1 MLGLQKGAPVNP
13 QQEAGL
19 FFQKPEF
26 QEVSMSHKPEFSRP
40 VAVRRIGAS
49 GLDLT
54 VEATP
59 AECAQIARRLG
70 LPEISM
76 FRCKYTLTLGRRD
89 LVSAHGALAVRFKQT
104 CVRTLEPFEDMLAG
118 SFAVQFVPEEHFE
131 ESAAPDLEALD
142 EIPYEGESIDLGEA
156 AVEQFAL
163 DLEPY
168 PHAPDASLPEG
179 LVISEEEAEKL
190 GAQEAAAQKVNPFA
204 DLARLRRKDS

>member
-1 MLGLQKGAPVNP
+1 MP
-13 QQEAGL
+13 
-19 FFQKPEF
+19 
-26 QEVSMSHKPEFSRP
+26 HKPEFPRP

-49 GLDLT
+49 GLGLT

-59 AECAQIARRLG
+59 AECGQIARRLG

-76 FRCKYTLTLGRRD
+76 FRCKYTLALGRRD
-89 LVSAHGALAVRFKQT
+89 IVTAHGALAVRFKQT
-104 CVRTLEPFEDMLAG
+104 CVRTLVPFEDMLAG
-118 SFAVQFVPEEHFE
+118 SFAVKFVPEEHFE
-131 ESAAPDLEALD
+131 ESAVPDLEAVD
-142 EIPYEGESIDLGEA
+142 EIPYEGESIDLGDA

-190 GAQEAAAQKVNPFA
+190 AEEEATEKKVNPFA

>member
-1 MLGLQKGAPVNP
+1 MP
-13 QQEAGL
+13 
-19 FFQKPEF
+19 
-26 QEVSMSHKPEFSRP
+26 HKPEFSRP
-40 VAVRRIGAS
+40 VAVRRIGAA
-49 GLDLT
+49 GLDLM

-59 AECAQIARRLG
+59 AECRQVAERLG

-76 FRCKYTLTLGRRD
+76 FRCKYTLSLGRRD
-89 LVSAHGALAVRFKQT
+89 IVSAHGALAVRFKQT

-118 SFAVQFVPEEHFE
+118 SFVVEFVPEEHFE
-131 ESAAPDLEALD
+131 EKAVPDLEAVD
-142 EIPYEGESIDLGEA
+142 EIPYAGESIDLGEA

-168 PHAPDASLPEG
+168 PHAPDASLPAG

-190 GAQEAAAQKVNPFA
+190 AEQDAAEKKMNPFA